1 MALKVIIIGAVAA
14 GPKAGCRLKRLDP
27 SAEVI
32 MVDRD
37 PLISYGGCGIPY
49 FVSGD
54 VSNIE
59 SLRET
64 SFHMLRDEAFFK
76 QAKGVE
82 VMAGWEAIDLD
93 RAAKKVVLRRVTDG
107 EEQTLEYD
115 KLVLATGSRPRIPPI
130 PGADLPGVHPV
141 ADLHQA
147 EAIQQAVARG
157 LVGSAVVVGAGAT
170 GLEMAEALADLW
182 GLEVTV
188 AEMAPQILP
197 GVLDPDM
204 AAFLTN
210 HLRDNGISVELEASV
225 DRIIGQAGAE
235 GEEPPLTA
243 VTGAVI
249 NGREVEAE
257 LVVLACGVIPA
268 VELARAA
275 GLEVGRSGALKVDRR
290 LRTSDPDIYAG
301 GDCVANTNL
310 ISGRE
315 TYLAAGSVAN
325 RHGRVI
331 GSNLTGMEAEFSGVV
346 GNWIMKSFDLAAAK
360 VGLTTAQALEAG
372 FDALGVMVVQ
382 ADRAHFYPDQQLM
395 YLKIIVDRSSRRV
408 LGLQGLAK
416 AGDGLMARMDALAA
430 LLPHHPTVEDLSNL
444 EMAYAPPFSAAMDI
458 LNAAG
463 NVAENMLD
471 GRLSSVDPVA
481 FGRLLDDPPAGA
493 AFLDVRKAAQADD
506 YVAKW
511 GDKGWLNIPQELLP
525 DRLAEV
531 PNSGPIYLVCNS
543 GARSYEA
550 QITLRAAGI
559 KDIHNLAGGIAAA
572 RLTGKKY
579 LDD

>member
-14 GPKAGCRLKRLDP
+14 GPKTGCRLKRLDP

-64 SFHMLRDEAFFK
+64 SFHMLRDEAFFN

-82 VMAGWEAIDLD
+82 VMAGWEAIELD
-93 RAAKKVVLRRVTDG
+93 RTAKKVTLRRVTDG

-115 KLVLATGSRPRIPPI
+115 KLVLATGSRPRVPPI
-130 PGADLPGVHPV
+130 PGADLPGVYPV
-141 ADLHQA
+141 ANLHQA
-147 EAIQQAVARG
+147 EAIQQSVARG
-157 LVGSAVVVGAGAT
+157 MVGSAVVVGAGAT

-182 GLEVTV
+182 GLDVTV
-188 AEMAPQILP
+188 AEMAPQVLP
-197 GVLDPDM
+197 GVLDPDI

-210 HLRDNGISVELEASV
+210 HLRENGIKVELEASV
-225 DRIIGQAGAE
+225 DKIIGQAAAE
-235 GEEPPLTA
+235 GEESPLTA

-268 VELARAA
+268 AELAQAA
-275 GLEVGRSGALKVDRR
+275 GLEVGRSGALVVDRH

-331 GSNLTGMEAEFSGVV
+331 GSNLAGIPAEFPGVV
-346 GNWIMKSFDLAAAK
+346 GNWIMKSFDLTTAK
-360 VGLTTAQALEAG
+360 VGLTTAQAIEAG
-372 FDALGVMVVQ
+372 FDPLGVMVVQ
-382 ADRAHFYPDQQLM
+382 FDRGP
-395 YLKIIVDRSSRRV
+395 
-408 LGLQGLAK
+408 
-416 AGDGLMARMDALAA
+416 
-430 LLPHHPTVEDLSNL
+430 LLPGPGTVCTSK
-444 EMAYAPPFSAAMDI
+444 
-458 LNAAG
+458 
-463 NVAENMLD
+463 
-471 GRLSSVDPVA
+471 LSSIGPVGGSSA
-481 FGRLLDDPPAGA
+481 SRGWPRPATA
-493 AFLDVRKAAQADD
+493 
-506 YVAKW
+506 
-511 GDKGWLNIPQELLP
+511 
-525 DRLAEV
+525 
-531 PNSGPIYLVCNS
+531 
-543 GARSYEA
+543 
-550 QITLRAAGI
+550 
-559 KDIHNLAGGIAAA
+559 
-572 RLTGKKY
+572 
-579 LDD
+579 